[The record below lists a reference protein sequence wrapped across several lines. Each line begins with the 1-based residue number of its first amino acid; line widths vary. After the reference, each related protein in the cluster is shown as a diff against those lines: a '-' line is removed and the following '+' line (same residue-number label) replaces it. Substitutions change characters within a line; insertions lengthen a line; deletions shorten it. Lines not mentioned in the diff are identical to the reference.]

1 MLDKDSVVLLIV
13 DFQEKLLPKIP
24 VAEAIMEQTVQL
36 IRFAREMDI
45 PLVWTEQYPKGLGPT
60 SPKIAD
66 ELGGFKPREKMA
78 FGCFGDDGIVEAVNA
93 TGRQQVLIAGIE
105 AHVCVMQT
113 ALQAQERGFSAFVV
127 RDAVASRHKA
137 DYKAGLARM
146 ERSGVEL
153 LSSEMA
159 MFEIM
164 KVAGTTEFKRVLPFL
179 K

>member
-24 VAEAIMEQTVQL
+24 VADAIMEQTVQL
-36 IRFAREMDI
+36 IRFAHEVDI
-45 PLVWTEQYPKGLGPT
+45 PIIWTEQYQKGLGAT
-60 SPKIAD
+60 SARIAD
-66 ELGGFKPREKMA
+66 ELGGMKPYEKMA
-78 FGCFGDDGIVEAVNA
+78 FGCFGDPGIVEAVNA
-93 TGRQQVLIAGIE
+93 TGRQQLLIAGIE

-113 ALQAQERGFSAFVV
+113 ALQAMERDFRAFAVC
-127 RDAVASRHKA
+127 DAIASRHKA

-146 ERSGVEL
+146 EHSGVEL
-153 LSSEMA
+153 VSSEMA

-164 KVAGTTEFKRVLPFL
+164 RDAGTPEFKRVLPFL